1 MNILFLSTEIPFPAD
16 GGHHLRTLNVLKI
29 LAKDHNIFLVAFAQ
43 DAAEFR
49 HIPEMEKYCRMV
61 KVFPVAKTGK
71 NPAFLFQIV
80 RNLFSRLPLVARRYY
95 LPTAAHFVQ
104 EAVKTQNIDLVHID
118 MLALGSY
125 RHLFGATPVLLTDHN
140 VEFIRLYRWSQVEK
154 NPLVKLFLRYQYLKL
169 KKFEIE
175 TCRDVDHCTVVSH
188 TDLITLGELCQNGH
202 YSVIPNG
209 VDTDFFQPVSASM
222 QANRLIWVGGMGGP
236 YNADAVDYFL
246 ASIWPLIRR
255 QRPQVRV
262 DFIGSSPTALLRKT
276 ADLDPN
282 VRALGFVDDI
292 RTQVQEATVFIAPI
306 RSGSG
311 TKIKVLNA
319 MAQAKAVVAT
329 SIALEGI
336 EAADGEAVYTA
347 DDPATFARRVLELL
361 EQPDLAERIGRN
373 ARILIE
379 TKYSWTVIDRDI
391 KQLYAMI
398 HSRIRNKRKQQPTT
412 FTEKEMLFNTI

>member
-29 LAKDHNIFLVAFAQ
+29 LAQYHNIFLVAFAQ
-43 DAAEFR
+43 DPSELQYV
-49 HIPEMEKYCRMV
+49 PEMEKYCRMV

-71 NPAFLFQIV
+71 NPAFLSLIA
-80 RNLFSRLPLVARRYY
+80 RNLFSRSPLVARRYY
-95 LPTAAHFVQ
+95 LPAAAGFMQKVVETH
-104 EAVKTQNIDLVHID
+104 NIDLVHID

-125 RHLFGATPVLLTDHN
+125 RHLFKDTPVLLTDHN

-154 NPLVKLFLRYQYLKL
+154 NPLVKLFLRYQYKKL

-175 TCRDVDHCTVVSH
+175 TCRRVDHCTVVSH
-188 TDLITLGELCQNGH
+188 TDLITLGELCQDGH

-209 VDTDFFQPVSASM
+209 VDIDYFYPLSSPT
-222 QANRLIWVGGMGGP
+222 QANRLIWVGGMGSP

-246 ASIWPLIRR
+246 TSIWPLIRQR
-255 QRPQVRV
+255 RPQVQV
-262 DFIGSSPTALLRKT
+262 DFIGSSPTALLRK
-276 ADLDPN
+276 AAALDAN
-282 VRALGFVDDI
+282 IRVLGFVDDI
-292 RTQVQEATVFIAPI
+292 RTPVQEAAVFIAPI

-336 EAADGEAVYTA
+336 EATDGESAYCA
-347 DDPATFARRVLELL
+347 DDPETYAQRVLELL
-361 EQPDLAERIGRN
+361 DRPELAGQMGRN
-373 ARILIE
+373 ARTLIE

-391 KQLYAMI
+391 KQLYTMI
-398 HSRIRNKRKQQPTT
+398 HSRICSKKEKRPATFAEKQI
-412 FTEKEMLFNTI
+412 LLNTI